1 MPYTNSMLSK
11 IVQNNISN
19 FSCQMIGL
27 YLLLIIPG
35 LIILA
40 LLIARQW
47 IIALIKDIRLT
58 RVAHYFLFI
67 SMGFIIASGI
77 LFAPFQLSL
86 HFVYSV
92 VFLVFSFLC
101 AVLFS
106 IITNNIQDIEIDK
119 ISNPNRP
126 TITKAISLDVYSKL
140 PFPLLLLSLIYAA
153 SIGWKIMFL
162 IFIFIAVFYI
172 YSMPPYRVKRFFLVS
187 KFLIAINT
195 LVALLIGYEFYTSFS
210 TNLME
215 PESINAFFIRTPS
228 FIYPAILLTY
238 TLALNIIDLKDYIGD
253 KTAGIKTLSTLFGI
267 KTSKNIVAGI
277 FLLCYLSLFF
287 IVKQR
292 IILLAIL
299 LLALIQIAFLLRRKY
314 NEHLVFVPYLLGLVL
329 INVYFL
335 FF

>member
-1 MPYTNSMLSK
+1 
-11 IVQNNISN
+11 VACRRIS
-19 FSCQMIGL
+19 
-27 YLLLIIPG
+27 LLLISRPSFH
-35 LIILA
+35 
-40 LLIARQW
+40 R
-47 IIALIKDIRLT
+47 
-58 RVAHYFLFI
+58 
-67 SMGFIIASGI
+67 GF
-77 LFAPFQLSL
+77 LSL
-86 HFVYSV
+86 SCFRRQTPPTLPWSLNAGL
-92 VFLVFSFLC
+92 FLVFSFLC